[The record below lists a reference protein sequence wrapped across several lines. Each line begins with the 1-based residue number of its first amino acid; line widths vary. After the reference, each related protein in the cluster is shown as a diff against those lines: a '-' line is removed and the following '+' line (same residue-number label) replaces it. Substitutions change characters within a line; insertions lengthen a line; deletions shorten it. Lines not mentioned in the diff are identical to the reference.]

1 MIINKIKMNI
11 INLIRNKLNLK
22 NTKINSLKNLKINF
36 IKKLIEKSNV
46 LKMKIQNNLFKI
58 NNIKR

>member
-1 MIINKIKMNI
+1 MIINQIKMNI

-36 IKKLIEKSNV
+36 IKKLIEEFNV
-46 LKMKIQNNLFKI
+46 LKIKIQNNLFKI
-58 NNIKR
+58 NNNQR

>member
-1 MIINKIKMNI
+1 MIINKIKKNI